1 MRKQEQLNYKG
12 LNKKKSKLKK
22 KRKGL
27 NRKIKEFNMKNLFNS
42 SKLIKNNK
50 F

>member
-22 KRKGL
+22 KIKGL
-27 NRKIKEFNMKNLFNS
+27 NRKIKEFNS